1 MLFYGNLHK
10 GNFIKEIFR
19 GSFMEYKSSSNK
31 NQIISISEKS
41 IELFEYSY
49 DENLKINFLEPI
61 FSQDL
66 FIHILNAEIL
76 TIKIPYFNSNQ
87 NPNQNPNQN
96 FGLEENLEKEILVLL
111 TSCGILVLS
120 YNEEEK
126 LFSPICNSLLNLNCE
141 FKDKFMYIKT
151 NSE

>member
-10 GNFIKEIFR
+10 SNFIKEIFR

-41 IELFEYSY
+41 IELFEYSF

-66 FIHILNAEIL
+66 FIHILKAEIL
-76 TIKIPYFNSNQ
+76 TIKNSET
-87 NPNQNPNQN
+87 
-96 FGLEENLEKEILVLL
+96 EENLEKEILVLL

-126 LFSPICNSLLNLNCE
+126 LFSPICNSLLNLDCE
-141 FKDKFMYIKT
+141 YKDKFMYIKT
-151 NSE
+151 SSE